1 MAATLTQTINLGI
14 HIGILLFVI
23 VGYYFVR
30 KEKFIWHAQINT
42 IAYAMILIS
51 FFLAM
56 LPSLLMN
63 YTTFLD
69 PTTIVFDIAS
79 IVHIPLGIAVT
90 VLGAIL
96 VIRWARNNY
105 SLDNMKA
112 TLLMR
117 ATIVSKKGLDASF
130 KPAISSILSF
140 MPVEL

>member
-23 VGYYFVR
+23 VGYLFVR
-30 KEKFIWHAQINT
+30 KQKIIWHAELIT
-42 IAYAMILIS
+42 ISFAMILIS
-51 FFLAM
+51 FLLVM
-56 LPSLLMN
+56 IPSLLMN
-63 YTTFLD
+63 YNTFLD
-69 PTTIVFDIAS
+69 PATVVFDIVS

-96 VIRWARNNY
+96 VIRWARNDY

-117 ATIVSKKGLDASF
+117 FTLVSWAASVLTGA
-130 KPAISSILSF
+130 AIYF
-140 MPVEL
+140 TMPS